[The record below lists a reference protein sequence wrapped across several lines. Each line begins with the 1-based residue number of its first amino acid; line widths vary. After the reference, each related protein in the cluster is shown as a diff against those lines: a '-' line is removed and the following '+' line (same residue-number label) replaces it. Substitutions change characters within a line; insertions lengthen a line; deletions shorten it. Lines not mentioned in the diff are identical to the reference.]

1 MIKDTE
7 INWHSSKEEIDTMT
21 INQAI
26 EILENHIAM
35 GYSHSKIKP
44 RKHMTKALEIAVEC
58 MKNKYNYEGENKM
71 FDMTCKEIEKD
82 FELKIAKATQK
93 TTEEQPTLMQIY
105 SRLNKL
111 ELENEMLKANNYEL
125 QKQNLQL
132 RSDNMILHNKLNGN
146 CEGNNDIGML
156 NEYEEEYLCG
166 CESEEE
172 LRNYEKALNNMSVKK

>member
-1 MIKDTE
+1 M
-7 INWHSSKEEIDTMT
+7 
-21 INQAI
+21 
-26 EILENHIAM
+26 L
-35 GYSHSKIKP
+35 
-44 RKHMTKALEIAVEC
+44 
-58 MKNKYNYEGENKM
+58 
-71 FDMTCKEIEKD
+71 DMTCKEIEKD

-111 ELENEMLKANNYEL
+111 ELENEILKANNYEL

-132 RSDNMILHNKLNGN
+132 RSDINVLHNKINENSEDKDL
-146 CEGNNDIGML
+146 GML